1 MARTLHVMRD
11 IVDIQMV
18 SADGKEIGRVADIA
32 GEMGADGSVELTD
45 ILTGPEALTGRLGTR
60 LRPVAHRILR
70 GRFDARIPLTELKAK
85 GLVLR
90 LKQDAD
96 AYRAGDSE
104 RWIVEYILRFIP
116 GSGYGQWK
124 RRAGRA
130 HRQAALGKDRP
141 R

>member
-18 SADGKEIGRVADIA
+18 SADSKEIGRVADIA

-45 ILTGPEALTGRLGTR
+45 ILTGPEALTGRLGTF
-60 LRPVAHRILR
+60 LRPVAKHILH
-70 GRFDARIPLTELKAK
+70 GRFETSIPLTELKAK

-104 RWIVEYILRFIP
+104 GWIVEYILRFIP
-116 GSGYGQWK
+116 GSGYRAWK
-124 RRAGRA
+124 EHAGNERT
-130 HRQAALGKDRP
+130 GKRSSG
-141 R
+141 

>member
-32 GEMGADGSVELTD
+32 GEMGADGSVELTE
-45 ILTGPEALTGRLGTR
+45 ILTGPEALTGRLGTF
-60 LRPVAHRILR
+60 LRPAAKFILH
-70 GRFDARIPLTELKAK
+70 GRFEASIPLTELKTK

-96 AYRAGDSE
+96 AYRPGDSE
-104 RWIVEYILRFIP
+104 GWIVEHILRFIP
-116 GSGYGQWK
+116 GSGYRAWK
-124 RRAGRA
+124 EHAGNERT
-130 HRQAALGKDRP
+130 GKRSSG
-141 R
+141 

>member
-18 SADGKEIGRVADIA
+18 SADGKEIGRVADIV

-45 ILTGPEALTGRLGTR
+45 IITGPEALTGRLGTF
-60 LRPVAHRILR
+60 LRPVAKRILR
-70 GRFDARIPLTELKAK
+70 GRFEASIPLTELKTK

-96 AYRAGDSE
+96 AYRVGDSE
-104 RWIVEYILRFIP
+104 GWIVEHILRFIP
-116 GSGYGQWK
+116 GSGYRAWK
-124 RRAGRA
+124 EHAGNERT
-130 HRQAALGKDRP
+130 GKTSSG
-141 R
+141 

>member
-1 MARTLHVMRD
+1 MAQTLHVMRD

-45 ILTGPEALTGRLGTR
+45 ILTGPEALTGRLGTF
-60 LRPVAHRILR
+60 LRPVAKRILH
-70 GRFDARIPLTELKAK
+70 GRFEASIPLTELKTK

-96 AYRAGDSE
+96 AYRVGDSE
-104 RWIVEYILRFIP
+104 GWIVEYILRFIP
-116 GSGYGQWK
+116 GSGYRAWK
-124 RRAGRA
+124 KHAGSEST
-130 HRQAALGKDRP
+130 GKRSSG
-141 R
+141 